1 MLTRQKRRVLFYISI
16 SAFAVLLVPVLLYS
30 LGYGITDGFKISKT
44 GGVFIQ
50 SSVSGA
56 KISDGSKIKYTSLLG
71 YSALIKNLLPGSYK
85 VTVENDGYWTWEKT
99 LQVSAETVTSR
110 NALLIPKNPAGQN
123 LGTSS
128 PETNTKKPP
137 FQGIKK
143 YWQLSSGDFLIL
155 GDDKKF
161 YINKDLPAGKAGP
174 LGAGSF
180 SEEVLALLTKSK
192 NTAFIDG
199 DQRIVFWENRNI
211 DSVWVG
217 KENRR
222 PEWQTNNEIKIFT
235 SPPGTSVRQVFE
247 YPGWPDYLLI
257 STQNGVF
264 ALEMDSSGGPASPS
278 PPRFPLRLG
287 EASGEAGAS
296 LGGQNIF
303 PLYKGK
309 MPEIISIE
317 SGKLIIKDDDN
328 FVELEIP

>member
-1 MLTRQKRRVLFYISI
+1 MLTRRKRRVLFYISI

-30 LGYGITDGFKISKT
+30 LGYGITGGFKISKT
-44 GGVFIQ
+44 GGIFIQ

-56 KISDGSKIKYTSLLG
+56 KVSAGSKIKYTSLLG

-128 PETNTKKPP
+128 PRTNMKKPP
-137 FQGIKK
+137 FPGIKK
-143 YWQLSSGDFLIL
+143 YWMLSSSDFLIL

-161 YINKDLPAGKAGP
+161 YRNRDPLPVGF
-174 LGAGSF
+174 F
-180 SEEVLALLTKSK
+180 SEEVLVLLRKSK

-199 DQRIVFWENRNI
+199 DQRIIFWENRNI
-211 DSVWVG
+211 DSLWIG

-222 PEWQTNNEIKIFT
+222 PEWQTENEIKIFT

-264 ALEMDSSGGPASPS
+264 ALEMDSVG
-278 PPRFPLRLG
+278 R
-287 EASGEAGAS
+287 
-296 LGGQNIF
+296 QNIF

-317 SGKLIIKDDDN
+317 SGKLIIKDDGN
-328 FVELEIP
+328 FAEIEIP